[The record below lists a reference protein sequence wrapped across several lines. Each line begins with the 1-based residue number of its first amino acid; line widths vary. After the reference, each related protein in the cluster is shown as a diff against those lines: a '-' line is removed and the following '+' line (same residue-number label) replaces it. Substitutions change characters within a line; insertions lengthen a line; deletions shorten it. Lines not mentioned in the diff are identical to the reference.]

1 MSRPASRTLGSFRDP
16 AGAVRRS
23 LPAAV
28 ATLLL
33 LGICGISAQ
42 AGVYTDDLSKC
53 LVKATSTNDRVVLVR
68 WMFATLALHPAVRS
82 FVSVPDAQRDTATK
96 AAAGLF
102 TRLLTA
108 DCRKESVNA
117 LKYEGVAAIGASF
130 QVLGQVAS
138 RDLMSDPNVA
148 KGMRQL
154 GADIDSDQK
163 LKDLLKDAGIAT
175 KTK

>member
-1 MSRPASRTLGSFRDP
+1 MCPIA
-16 AGAVRRS
+16 AG
-23 LPAAV
+23 
-28 ATLLL
+28 LLSSTFKRMRL
-33 LGICGISAQ
+33 TPHFLMALILFCFCGVGAH

-53 LVKATSTNDRVVLVR
+53 LVKSTSTNDRVVLVR
-68 WMFATLALHPAVRS
+68 WMFATLSLHPAVRS
-82 FVSVPDAQRDTATK
+82 FVSVPDQQRDDATK

-117 LKYEGVAAIGASF
+117 LKYEGATAIGASF

-138 RDLMSDPNVA
+138 RDLMTDPNVS
-148 KGMRQL
+148 KGMQQL
-154 GADIDSDQK
+154 GADIDNDQK

-175 KTK
+175 KGN